1 MKTRG
6 FPRGLRLRRRWEF
19 LRVQSGGAKRHT
31 RHFLVLVARQP
42 SSVVTAGPRFGITV
56 TRKVGNAVTRNRV
69 KRLLREALRHHRTTF
84 PAGHD
89 IVWIAKR
96 NAAELT
102 QDDAMAEVAQIAPQ
116 LHGLAKESA

>member
-6 FPRGLRLRRRWEF
+6 FPRGLRLRRRREF
-19 LRVQSGGAKRHT
+19 LRVQAGGAKRHT

-42 SSVVTAGPRFGITV
+42 SSVTSVGPRFGITV
-56 TRKVGNAVTRNRV
+56 TRKVGNAVTRNRI
-69 KRLLREALRHHRTTF
+69 KRLLREALRHHRTSF
-84 PAGHD
+84 PTGHD

-102 QDDAMAEVAQIAPQ
+102 FAGAMDEVAAMVPT
-116 LHGLAKESA
+116 LRDSGRESA